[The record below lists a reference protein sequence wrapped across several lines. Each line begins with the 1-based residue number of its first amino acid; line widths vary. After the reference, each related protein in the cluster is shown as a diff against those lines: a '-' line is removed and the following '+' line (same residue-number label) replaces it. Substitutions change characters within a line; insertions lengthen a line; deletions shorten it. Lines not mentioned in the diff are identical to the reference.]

1 VTIRG
6 RLLLTLL
13 VLIAL
18 STLAVEVAGRLLI
31 ERAVLAHSLESLIGS
46 TAHLAEDVEASWP
59 ATEPMADGWA
69 DRAGASLGLR
79 VSLLDAQG
87 RVLGDSQVAMADL
100 QAVEN
105 HLDRPE
111 VQDALRDTTGVARRL
126 SATLDREMHYVARR
140 VGPPGAPLGF
150 IRVAAAT
157 DDLQALGRSQRRA
170 LTWIGFI
177 TFSVLGASAYVMAR
191 RLTASL
197 QEIGAAAEAVAG
209 GRLDEPIL
217 GEGGDDVGRLAQ
229 ALERMR
235 RGLAGRVRE
244 AESGQRLL
252 AAILSGLREG
262 ILVVDGSR
270 HVLLTNAALRSSLR
284 LAGEVPEGTPL
295 VQVIWDRD
303 VVESFE
309 EALATGRE
317 VRRRVA
323 TPDGVSFELT
333 VVRLDDV
340 AGRGPGA
347 IGLFFNVTRLDAL
360 ERVRRDFVADI
371 SHELRTPLASI
382 RAAVETLE
390 GGAIHEPADAARFL
404 EILSKN
410 AARMG
415 AILDDLTDLSLI
427 ETGSIQMS
435 PAAVDLAAAVS
446 EAAGVVAGR
455 AAARQV
461 SLACDIPPGVRVLA
475 DRRRLD
481 QVLLN
486 LLDNAVKFNRSGG
499 AVRVTAVREEGRAR
513 LMVDDTGPGIPPQ
526 ALERIFNRFYRLDR
540 SRSREIPGTGLGL
553 AIVKHLVRLQGGDIR
568 AENLP
573 ETGARFILV
582 LPLAP

>member
-235 RGLAGRVRE
+235 CGKPNRG
-244 AESGQRLL
+244 
-252 AAILSGLREG
+252 
-262 ILVVDGSR
+262 
-270 HVLLTNAALRSSLR
+270 NAFWPRSC
-284 LAGEVPEGTPL
+284 
-295 VQVIWDRD
+295 
-303 VVESFE
+303 
-309 EALATGRE
+309 
-317 VRRRVA
+317 
-323 TPDGVSFELT
+323 
-333 VVRLDDV
+333 
-340 AGRGPGA
+340 PGCA
-347 IGLFFNVTRLDAL
+347 R
-360 ERVRRDFVADI
+360 
-371 SHELRTPLASI
+371 ASWWWM
-382 RAAVETLE
+382 A
-390 GGAIHEPADAARFL
+390 
-404 EILSKN
+404 
-410 AARMG
+410 
-415 AILDDLTDLSLI
+415 
-427 ETGSIQMS
+427 
-435 PAAVDLAAAVS
+435 
-446 EAAGVVAGR
+446 
-455 AAARQV
+455 
-461 SLACDIPPGVRVLA
+461 
-475 DRRRLD
+475 
-481 QVLLN
+481 
-486 LLDNAVKFNRSGG
+486 
-499 AVRVTAVREEGRAR
+499 RVTC
-513 LMVDDTGPGIPPQ
+513 
-526 ALERIFNRFYRLDR
+526 
-540 SRSREIPGTGLGL
+540 S
-553 AIVKHLVRLQGGDIR
+553 
-568 AENLP
+568 
-573 ETGARFILV
+573 
-582 LPLAP
+582 

>member
-13 VLIAL
+13 LLIAA
-18 STLAVEVAGRLLI
+18 STLAVEIAGRLLI
-31 ERAVLAHSLESLIGS
+31 ERAVLAHSVESLVGE
-46 TAHLAEDVEASWP
+46 TAHLAEDLATSWP
-59 ATEPMADGWA
+59 ATDARADDWA
-69 DRAGASLGLR
+69 DRAGESLGLR

-87 RVLGDSQVAMADL
+87 RVTGDSQVALSDIPG
-100 QAVEN
+100 VEN
-105 HLDRPE
+105 HSDRPE
-111 VQDALRDTTGVARRL
+111 VLGALRGTTGVARRL

-140 VGPPGAPLGF
+140 VGPAHGPLGVV
-150 IRVAAAT
+150 RVAAAT
-157 DDLQALGRSQRRA
+157 DDLQALGRAQRRT
-170 LTWIGFI
+170 LTWIALA
-177 TFSVLGASAYVMAR
+177 TFSVLGVSAYVAAR
-191 RLTASL
+191 RLTSSL
-197 QEIGAAAEAVAG
+197 RGIGEAAEAVAA
-209 GRLDEPIL
+209 GRLEQRITS
-217 GEGGDDVGRLAQ
+217 EGGDEVARLAQ

-235 RGLAGRVRE
+235 RGLADRVRE

-262 ILVVDGSR
+262 ILVVDASR
-270 HVLLTNAALRSSLR
+270 HVLLTNAALRAGLR
-284 LAGEVPEGTPL
+284 LTDDVPEGTPL
-295 VQVIWDRD
+295 VQVIWDRE

-309 EALATGRE
+309 EALASGQE
-317 VRRRVA
+317 VRRRVT
-323 TPDGVSFELT
+323 TPEGVSFELT

-390 GGAIHEPADAARFL
+390 AGAMAEPADAARFL
-404 EILSKN
+404 GILSNN

-427 ETGSIQMS
+427 ETGSIHMS
-435 PAAVDLAAAVS
+435 PAAVDLAAAVG
-446 EAAGVVAGR
+446 EAAGVVAAR
-455 AAARQV
+455 AEARQV
-461 SLACDIPPGVRVLA
+461 RVACDLPPGLHVRA

-481 QVLLN
+481 QILVN
-486 LLDNAVKFNRSGG
+486 LLDNAVKFNRRSGS
-499 AVRVTAVREEGRAR
+499 VRVSAVREDGRVR

-573 ETGARFILV
+573 GTGARFTLV
-582 LPLAP
+582 LPLA